1 MNLEGAQPVPRSM
14 FASVGVH
21 GPVLGPTAALALD
34 VVLLGAATLL
44 LLSDKR
50 LTRHQG
56 VLLLSFVALVAV
68 LRVVMANLPNVQPVT
83 VAVLLAG
90 ASLGARRGVAFA
102 ILVTMLSN
110 AVLGDGY
117 WTLFQAAGW
126 AMVAVVGSR
135 AHLLQG
141 DRLLLGRATLLAGA
155 LALPFGLVTNLS
167 LLGGGVGL
175 AQVPALVWMGLPFDL
190 SHALG
195 NVVFMLWTGPFM
207 PRMMTPVDVPDVLE
221 APGAEADVHL
231 S

>member
-1 MNLEGAQPVPRSM
+1 MNLEGARPVPRSM

-102 ILVTMLSN
+102 ILVTILSN

-207 PRMMTPVDVPDVLE
+207 LRMMTPVDVPDVLE

>member
-1 MNLEGAQPVPRSM
+1 MNLEGARPVPRSM

-141 DRLLLGRATLLAGA
+141 DRLPVSYTHLTL
-155 LALPFGLVTNLS
+155 PT
-167 LLGGGVGL
+167 
-175 AQVPALVWMGLPFDL
+175 
-190 SHALG
+190 
-195 NVVFMLWTGPFM
+195 
-207 PRMMTPVDVPDVLE
+207 TPYV
-221 APGAEADVHL
+221 
-231 S
+231 

>member
-1 MNLEGAQPVPRSM
+1 M

-44 LLSDKR
+44 LLIDKR

-126 AMVAVVGSR
+126 AWSRLSAPQPHSGRPPASRPRHPLRRPAGVAVRIRDQSVAARRGWSC
-135 AHLLQG
+135 
-141 DRLLLGRATLLAGA
+141 
-155 LALPFGLVTNLS
+155 
-167 LLGGGVGL
+167 
-175 AQVPALVWMGLPFDL
+175 
-190 SHALG
+190 
-195 NVVFMLWTGPFM
+195 
-207 PRMMTPVDVPDVLE
+207 
-221 APGAEADVHL
+221 
-231 S
+231 

>member
-1 MNLEGAQPVPRSM
+1 M

-21 GPVLGPTAALALD
+21 GPVLSPAAALALD

-44 LLSDKR
+44 LLGDKR
-50 LTRHQG
+50 MTRHHG
-56 VLLLSFVALVAV
+56 VLLLSFVAVVAV
-68 LRVVMANLPNVQPVT
+68 LRVLMANLPNVQPVT

-90 ASLGARRGVAFA
+90 ASLGARRGIAFA

-126 AMVAVVGSR
+126 GMVAMIGAQ
-135 AHLLQG
+135 AHLIQD
-141 DRLLLGRATLLAGA
+141 DRLLLGRATFVAGV
-155 LALPFGLVTNLS
+155 LALPFGLITNLS

-175 AQVPALVWMGLPFDL
+175 AQLPSLMWMGLPFDL

-195 NVVFMLWTGPFM
+195 NVVFMLWTGSLM
-207 PRMMTPVDVPDVLE
+207 LRMLTPVDVPDALE
-221 APGAEADVHL
+221 MPGVEADVHL
-231 S
+231 T